1 MLTQPL
7 SSKEVEAEADRI
19 TGILRNTLEPN
30 SPSGTHFMAELSPQF
45 LRRAGTKDME
55 RLGRLIPFKTLAF
68 SGMNEQ
74 KGIFALIFNKESRH
88 QAVTKSSAL
97 DKLKEPVRAKSQKQ
111 KKPSEPE
118 R

>member
-1 MLTQPL
+1 
-7 SSKEVEAEADRI
+7 
-19 TGILRNTLEPN
+19 
-30 SPSGTHFMAELSPQF
+30 MAELSPQF

-55 RLGRLIPFKTLAF
+55 RLGRLIPFKTLVF

-74 KGIFALIFNKESRH
+74 KGIFALISNKESRH

-97 DKLKEPVRAKSQKQ
+97 DKLKEPVRTKPHRQ
-111 KKPSEPE
+111 KKPSKPE